1 MLFGPA
7 NLCREQRMMR
17 EYEQRATI
25 GTAKDDVKRA
35 LGYIDSSNLPAR
47 PVIDENLSVGNVYI
61 AIAIDGN
68 AFTAALAEGFKIA
81 QSSVRPDQ
89 GAVGDVLGLAAYID
103 ALAGKSRDEAMSVQI
118 IGKTP

>member
-1 MLFGPA
+1 
-7 NLCREQRMMR
+7 MMR

-25 GTAKDDVKRA
+25 GAAKDDVKWA

-47 PVIDENLSVGNVYI
+47 RLIDEDLSVGNVYV

-68 AFTAALAEGFKIA
+68 AFTAAPAEGFKIA
-81 QSSVRPDQ
+81 QSSIRPDQ
-89 GAVGDVLGLAAYID
+89 GAIGDVLGLAAYID
-103 ALAGKSRDEAMSVQI
+103 TLAGKSRDESMTVQI